1 MITSVQQKPDPSAV
15 LIVYGR
21 DISGIPRASWFKAED
36 KADAIAAAQSMK
48 LATLELKTDEEKAL
62 TIGIH
67 EGVLKGSGRMIVG
80 SASPEAF
87 GRIEDHARK
96 MKSGAAA
103 TKVNE
108 GAAANQP
115 IAPSPHSASGPSSA
129 APPSG
134 AAPSPTATSTA
145 SAPSAAPTSPWAS
158 LRVGSTVLAA
168 YWNEEKE
175 IEGWWP
181 AVITRADDNEFRLRW
196 RDTTEYA
203 LGKVEPKHIAI
214 LHPEFLASGTPS
226 PNPHPI
232 PSEHRETRP

>member
-1 MITSVQQKPDPSAV
+1 MTTLIQHRQDPSAV

-36 KADAIAAAQSMK
+36 RAAAIDAAQLMK
-48 LATLELKTDEEKAL
+48 LAALELKTDDEKAL
-62 TIGIH
+62 AIGIH

-87 GRIEDHARK
+87 RRIEDHVRK
-96 MKSGAAA
+96 SAGSNPGA
-103 TKVNE
+103 KNDQDDIK
-108 GAAANQP
+108 QP
-115 IAPSPHSASGPSSA
+115 MAPSPATNASP
-129 APPSG
+129 
-134 AAPSPTATSTA
+134 A
-145 SAPSAAPTSPWAS
+145 SAPSPQGAVANPSAAPAPSAALNSPWAS

-181 AVITRADDNEFRLRW
+181 AIITRADDNEFRLRW

-203 LGKVEPKHIAI
+203 LGRVKPKHIAI
-214 LHPEFLASGTPS
+214 LHPEFLASGK
-226 PNPHPI
+226 
-232 PSEHRETRP
+232 

>member
-1 MITSVQQKPDPSAV
+1 MTSPTETRPDPLAV

-21 DISGIPRASWFKAED
+21 DISGIPRASWFKAD
-36 KADAIAAAQSMK
+36 DRAAAIAAAQPMK
-48 LATLELKTDEEKAL
+48 LAILELKTDEEKTLASA
-62 TIGIH
+62 IH

-87 GRIEDHARK
+87 GRIEDYARK
-96 MKSGAAA
+96 MKSGATGAK
-103 TKVNE
+103 TNE
-108 GAAANQP
+108 GAGASQP
-115 IAPSPHSASGPSSA
+115 IAPLPHPATGSSSA
-129 APPSG
+129 APPG
-134 AAPSPTATSTA
+134 AAPGSTA
-145 SAPSAAPTSPWAS
+145 ASATPAPSASPTSPWAS

-181 AVITRADDNEFRLRW
+181 AIITRADDNEFRLRW

-214 LHPEFLASGTPS
+214 LHPEFLASGK
-226 PNPHPI
+226 
-232 PSEHRETRP
+232 

>member
-1 MITSVQQKPDPSAV
+1 MTSPTESRPNPSAV

-36 KADAIAAAQSMK
+36 KAAAIAAAQPMK
-48 LATLELKTDEEKAL
+48 LATLELKTDEEKTLASA
-62 TIGIH
+62 IH

-80 SASPEAF
+80 SASPEAY
-87 GRIEDHARK
+87 GRIEDYARK
-96 MKSGAAA
+96 MKSSAAGG
-103 TKVNE
+103 KINE
-108 GAAANQP
+108 AAAANQP
-115 IAPSPHSASGPSSA
+115 IAPSPQSAAGPSSA

-134 AAPSPTATSTA
+134 AAPSSTA
-145 SAPSAAPTSPWAS
+145 ASAVPAPSAAPTSPWAT

-181 AVITRADDNEFRLRW
+181 AIITRADDNEFRLRW
-196 RDTTEYA
+196 RDTTEYT

-214 LHPEFLASGTPS
+214 LHPEFLASGK
-226 PNPHPI
+226 
-232 PSEHRETRP
+232 

>member
-1 MITSVQQKPDPSAV
+1 MTSPTESRPNPSAA
-15 LIVYGR
+15 LIIYGR

-36 KADAIAAAQSMK
+36 KAAAIAAAQPMK
-48 LATLELKTDEEKAL
+48 LATLELNTDEEKTLASA
-62 TIGIH
+62 IH

-80 SASPEAF
+80 SASPEAY
-87 GRIEDHARK
+87 GRIEDYARK
-96 MKSGAAA
+96 MKSSATGA
-103 TKVNE
+103 KINE
-108 GAAANQP
+108 AAAANQP
-115 IAPSPHSASGPSSA
+115 IAPSPHSATGPSSA

-134 AAPSPTATSTA
+134 VAPGATSTSTA
-145 SAPSAAPTSPWAS
+145 PAPSAAPTSPWAS

-196 RDTTEYA
+196 RDTTEYT

-214 LHPEFLASGTPS
+214 LHPEFLASGK
-226 PNPHPI
+226 
-232 PSEHRETRP
+232 